1 MSHNRT
7 LARSLPLAALLGLGA
22 AATRAQAPA
31 LDLLLPDGALAAA
44 QEIDEATLRAPIEF
58 LADDLLGGRGP
69 GSPGDRLAQLY
80 LATQLAGSG
89 YEAGGPDG
97 SWLQPVEL
105 VSVTASVPKTWSFQA
120 TAGGVD
126 LATWDDFIAGSG
138 VQSPTAGFSDAEVVF
153 VGYGIQAP
161 EYGWDDY
168 KGTDLR
174 GKVLLMMNNDP
185 DWDPELFEG
194 ERRLWYGRWDY
205 KYISAAR
212 QGAAGAIVIHT
223 TPSAGYPFQ
232 VVQTS
237 WSGPQFEL
245 PAGDEPRVQVQS
257 WVTEDAARR
266 LAALGGHDLDRLREA
281 AKGRDFQPVP
291 LGITTS
297 LALTNALERS
307 PSANVAGLLRGS
319 DPELA
324 DEVVIF
330 TAHHDH
336 LGVGAPDAEG
346 DAIYNGAMD
355 NASGCAQLLAIARAA
370 AALERSPRRS
380 VLFLFVA
387 AEEQGLLGSE
397 YYALH
402 PTFPAGKIAANV
414 NLDGANIWGRTRDI
428 TYVGYGK
435 SSLDAAVDAVAAY
448 QGRTVEPDQ
457 LPDRGFFYRSDQF
470 NFAKI
475 GVPAVYLDGGTD
487 FVGRPAGWGKER
499 IEEYE
504 ALAYHQ
510 PSDELSADW
519 DFEGIIDDARLAFLV
534 GMAIAEADALPSW
547 IPGDEFETAR
557 QAALAAAD

>member
-1 MSHNRT
+1 MSLNRIAVPW
-7 LARSLPLAALLGLGA
+7 LVAGPFCLLA
-22 AATRAQAPA
+22 AATRAQAPT
-31 LDLLLPDGALAAA
+31 LDLPLPPGAHTAAEA
-44 QEIDEATLRAPIEF
+44 IDEAALRAPIDF

-69 GSPGDRLAQLY
+69 GSTGDRLTQLY
-80 LATQLAGSG
+80 LATQLAGLG
-89 YEAGGPDG
+89 YRPGGPDG
-97 SWLQPVEL
+97 SWLQLVEL
-105 VSVTASVPKTWSFQA
+105 VSVTAAVPATWSFHGSGA
-120 TAGGVD
+120 SLD
-126 LATWDDFIAGSG
+126 LARWDDFIAGSG
-138 VQSPTAGFSDAEVVF
+138 VQSPTAAFADAEVVF

-168 KGTDLR
+168 KGVDLT

-185 DWDPELFEG
+185 DWDPQLFEG
-194 ERRLWYGRWDY
+194 NRRLWYGRWDY

-212 QGAAGAIVIHT
+212 QGAVGAIVIHT

-266 LAALGGHDLDRLREA
+266 LAALSGHDLDRLREA
-281 AKGRDFQPVP
+281 AKGRDFRPVP

-297 LALTNALERS
+297 LAFTNALARS
-307 PSANVAGLLRGS
+307 PSANVAGLLPGS

-324 DEVVIF
+324 HEVVVF

-336 LGVGAPDAEG
+336 LGIGVPDAEG
-346 DAIYNGAMD
+346 DTIYNGAVD
-355 NASGCAQLLAIARAA
+355 NASGCAQILAIARAT
-370 AALERSPRRS
+370 AALERAPRRS

-397 YYALH
+397 YYSRH
-402 PTFPAGKIAANV
+402 PTFPAGTIAANV
-414 NLDGANIWGRTRDI
+414 NLDGANIWGKTRDI

-435 SSLDAAVDAVAAY
+435 SSLDAVVDAVAAF
-448 QGRTVEPDQ
+448 QGRTVKPDQ

-487 FVGRPAGWGKER
+487 FIGRPAGWGLER
-499 IEEYE
+499 VEEYE
-504 ALAYHQ
+504 AKSYHQ
-510 PSDELSADW
+510 PSDELSPDW
-519 DFEGIIDDARLAFLV
+519 NFDGVIEDARLAFLV
-534 GMAIAEADALPSW
+534 GMAIAEADELPAW
-547 IPGDEFETAR
+547 KPGDEFEAAR